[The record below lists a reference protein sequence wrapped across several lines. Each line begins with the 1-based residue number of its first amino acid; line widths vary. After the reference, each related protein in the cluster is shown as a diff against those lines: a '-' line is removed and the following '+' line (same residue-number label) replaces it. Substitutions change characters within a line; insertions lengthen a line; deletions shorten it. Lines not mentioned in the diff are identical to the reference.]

1 MSEWAYVALAF
12 TVVWASLAMYG
23 ALLARRVVQARE
35 VAERLQGALTGDEV
49 VQQQDSTVCDAPHAQ

>member
-12 TVVWASLAMYG
+12 TLVWGSLAIYA

-35 VAERLQGALTGDEV
+35 VAARLQDALTGDEV
-49 VQQQDSTVCDAPHAQ
+49 VQQRDATVCDAPHAQ